1 MDFYRRFPHGAK
13 TLLFR
18 LHLKCETNKSTQS
31 IYEEAL
37 ACKYYFHASP
47 VPEEKRKHYK
57 LEKKGFKLHDFD
69 LYFFPRF
76 QYPQLSAYPLRFSR
90 VRSNCFFPPLFHFNN
105 TKRIIRKLYFSR
117 HTL

>member
-18 LHLKCETNKSTQS
+18 LHLKCETNKGTQS

-57 LEKKGFKLHDFD
+57 LEKKG
-69 LYFFPRF
+69 
-76 QYPQLSAYPLRFSR
+76 
-90 VRSNCFFPPLFHFNN
+90 
-105 TKRIIRKLYFSR
+105 I
-117 HTL
+117 